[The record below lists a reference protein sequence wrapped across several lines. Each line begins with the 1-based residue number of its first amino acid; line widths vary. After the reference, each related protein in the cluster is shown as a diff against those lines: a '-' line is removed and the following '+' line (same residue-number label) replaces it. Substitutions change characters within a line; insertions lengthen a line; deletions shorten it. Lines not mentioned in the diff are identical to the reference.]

1 MATVPICDFGN
12 RNKSV
17 FNRVHSWADV
27 FQIPRLQQYLD
38 VGCYMKKFVVKYWP
52 TLLSFMTLN
61 VLIWLV
67 IPYQE
72 RYYLEADINAIK
84 KQSNSVL
91 CWTELVL
98 IATIFLFLAFK
109 HYKSLENMLI
119 LTFSTAMISFAFF
132 LFFDSIFL
140 SATFFLNNLSKNK
153 TIDKTYSIIYIDKEK
168 KQLLLCD
175 KDLRV
180 SIPSDF
186 IVRQNDIATLNLK
199 DTVIVSFKKGL
210 LGFNFDPHLKVK

>member
-1 MATVPICDFGN
+1 
-12 RNKSV
+12 
-17 FNRVHSWADV
+17 
-27 FQIPRLQQYLD
+27 
-38 VGCYMKKFVVKYWP
+38 MKKFVVKYWP

-61 VLIWLV
+61 VLFWLV

-168 KQLLLCD
+168 KQLLLWD

>member
-1 MATVPICDFGN
+1 
-12 RNKSV
+12 
-17 FNRVHSWADV
+17 
-27 FQIPRLQQYLD
+27 
-38 VGCYMKKFVVKYWP
+38 
-52 TLLSFMTLN
+52 
-61 VLIWLV
+61 
-67 IPYQE
+67 
-72 RYYLEADINAIK
+72 
-84 KQSNSVL
+84 
-91 CWTELVL
+91 
-98 IATIFLFLAFK
+98 
-109 HYKSLENMLI
+109 LENMLI

-168 KQLLLCD
+168 KQLLLWD